1 MKFDFFEKLSS
12 EEAQRFLEQFR
23 TVEAERMPTLI
34 RQCADQNFTCDY
46 SLESVPPLLR
56 WLADRLTV
64 ISSTPDTQL
73 PEWIR
78 STETYT
84 KNLFEF
90 DEPSKVLILRAAYYL
105 GESFVKSVHGLHWSC
120 GNTETALAN
129 MPVVSG
135 FRGGFEMAPL
145 LIVENLFGRV
155 VSNSSKLPDI
165 DRAVDYWVQ
174 RI

>member
-12 EEAQRFLEQFR
+12 EEAQQFLERFR
-23 TVEAERMPTLI
+23 TVEAERMPALI
-34 RQCADQNFTCDY
+34 RQCADQNLACDY
-46 SLESVPPLLR
+46 SLESVAPLLR
-56 WLADRLTV
+56 WLAQRLTV
-64 ISSTPDTQL
+64 ISSTADTQL

-90 DEPSKVLILRAAYYL
+90 DAPSKILILRAAYYL
-105 GESFVKSVHGLHWSC
+105 GESFVESAHGLHWSC
-120 GNTETALAN
+120 GNRETALAN
-129 MPVVSG
+129 MPVVVG
-135 FRGGFEMAPL
+135 FRGGLEMAPL
-145 LIVENLFGRV
+145 LVVENLFGRV